1 MERQPDWKSNINP
14 IPIIFLT
21 SYFLLVT
28 LLPSIAQQSSLPE
41 ISRPSLRIGS
51 RGSVVSELQAAL
63 KLLGYYDGS
72 VNGIYSESSA
82 IAVSRFQQA
91 AGLEVNG
98 IVNSATWQR
107 LFPSTPP
114 KVATP
119 TSSSNTSTN
128 RPTGRTTAN
137 SQSIAALPILKQGM
151 EGNAVRRLQQR
162 LSALGFFKGQ
172 VDGIFGQQ
180 TLNAVIAAQSSFGL
194 DADGIVG
201 SATWKKLFAQ

>member
-1 MERQPDWKSNINP
+1 MKTQLDWKLNINP

-21 SYFLLVT
+21 SYFFLLSSVS
-28 LLPSIAQQSSLPE
+28 SIAQQSSRSE
-41 ISRPSLRIGS
+41 MSRPSLRIGS

-91 AGLEVNG
+91 AGLNANGVVNA
-98 IVNSATWQR
+98 ATWQR

-114 KVATP
+114 RATTS

-151 EGNAVRRLQQR
+151 EGNAVKRLQQR
-162 LSALGFFKGQ
+162 LRALGFFQGQ
-172 VDGIFGQQ
+172 VDGIFGEQ
-180 TLNAVIAAQSSFGL
+180 TLTAVIAAQSSFGL

-201 SATWKKLFAQ
+201 SATWKKLLGQ